1 MTEGKTYEEMSKG
14 ERDAHDQ
21 QQREKEK
28 KEQAEL
34 PYSWTQELATA
45 TVTVPLPKGTRS
57 KDLEVDIGKRKLK
70 VKLKSSPSSI
80 LEGELYN
87 DIVVD
92 DSSWTIDDDTL
103 TIELDKL
110 SFHIGTPQW
119 WPHIL
124 THHPTIDTTKINP
137 TPSSLSDLDPKTRR
151 MVEKMMWDNQ
161 QKALGRPTVDERK
174 REEVM
179 KKFMA
184 EHPEMDFSNAK
195 IG

>member
-1 MTEGKTYEEMSKG
+1 MAEVKAYDKLSKE
-14 ERDAHDQ
+14 ERDVHDQ
-21 QQREKEK
+21 QQLEKEK

-45 TVTVPLPKGTRS
+45 TVTVPLPKGTRG
-57 KDLEVDIGKRKLK
+57 KDLEVVIGKRKLK
-70 VKLKSSPSSI
+70 VKLKSSPLPI

-92 DSSWTIDDDTL
+92 DSSWTIDDGTL
-103 TIELDKL
+103 TVELDKL
-110 SFHIGTPQW
+110 SFHIGSPQW

-137 TPSSLSDLDPKTRR
+137 APSSLSDLDPKTRG

-161 QKALGRPTVDERK
+161 QKALGRPTSDERK
-174 REEVM
+174 KEEVM

-184 EHPEMDFSNAK
+184 EHPEMDFNKAK
-195 IG
+195 IE